1 MHRFK
6 IIFFLIVFSFVFN
19 SYGQEDKIERLK
31 ESIELAS
38 EDDKP
43 HMLNKLSKLCLKKN
57 REESLKFAKEA
68 IALSQANG
76 DMGEEMTGYVNKSK
90 ALSKLGEH
98 KEAIKAI
105 AKVIKVDREYGNE
118 PSLAYNLK
126 SLGNEYTA
134 LKDYSKARKTLKESF
149 DLYTK
154 LRDKK
159 ALGYIAGDLGNLEK
173 TAGKKKEAIKWYE
186 KAVIFYG
193 KTKNKRGELQAG
205 IAIASI
211 NANRGD
217 FKKSLS
223 QFNNLKA
230 KAKKYGLSSLE
241 RSINKSISIV
251 TENKEKK
258 DANITD
264 VDKEEGDRIA
274 EEIGDLKDFQVQS
287 LDEISKL
294 SEANQILALK
304 ERLEKEKYDKAIKE
318 KEEAR
323 LKAEQEKVLA
333 ETLAQASNAEKEK
346 QAAENKLLAAENSK
360 QATQLVG
367 VIIGLALLGI
377 LVLFIL
383 KGLNEK
389 KKANKVLV
397 AKNVLIESQ
406 KDSLEAQ
413 KEVLEKQNHNI
424 HESLDYAK
432 KIQTS
437 ILPSID
443 GLANKFS
450 DSFIFFKPKDIVSG
464 DFYWY
469 YEYGNKLYVSVSDCT
484 GHGVPGAF
492 MSIIGNNLI
501 EKAIVEKRIEKPS
514 DVLKF
519 MSDGINEKLGMTS
532 GNSNVKD
539 GMDMTLVCIDRST
552 NKLWFSGARNP
563 MYFLRNGTLEE
574 IKATKLSV
582 GYNSKKTEAKFE
594 HKEMDLK
601 KGDRLYMFSDGFAD
615 QKGGPKGKKF
625 YYKPFRQ
632 ILESSGVEP
641 MKFQR
646 DLLESTIVNWMDGK
660 EQLDDI
666 LVLGIEI

>member
-1 MHRFK
+1 MNKFK
-6 IIFFLIVFSFVFN
+6 IIFLLVFMNLVF
-19 SYGQEDKIERLK
+19 YGQDDKIQNLK

-38 EDDKP
+38 ADDKP

-57 REESLKFAKEA
+57 RDESLKYAKEA
-68 IALSQANG
+68 ILLSEANG
-76 DMGEEMTGYVNKSK
+76 DVGEEMAGYVNKSR
-90 ALSKLGEH
+90 ALSKLGKH
-98 KEAIKAI
+98 KESITAIS
-105 AKVIKVDREYGNE
+105 KVIDTDREFGNE
-118 PSLAYNLK
+118 PSLAFNLK
-126 SLGNEYTA
+126 ILGNEQMA

-149 DLYTK
+149 SLFKK
-154 LRDKK
+154 LGDKK
-159 ALGYIAGDLGNLEK
+159 ALGYIAGDLGSLEK
-173 TAGKKKEAIKWYE
+173 STGNKKEAINWYE
-186 KAVIFYG
+186 KAVSFYEEI
-193 KTKNKRGELQAG
+193 KNKRGELQAG

-223 QFNNLKA
+223 QFNTLKT
-230 KAKKYGLSSLE
+230 KAKKYGLSSFE
-241 RSINKSISIV
+241 RSIDKSIEIV
-251 TENKEKK
+251 SENKEKK
-258 DANITD
+258 EANLTE
-264 VDKEEGDRIA
+264 VDKEENERLA
-274 EEIGDLKDFQVQS
+274 EEMDDLKDFKVQS

-294 SEANQILALK
+294 SEANQILALR
-304 ERLEKEKYDKAIKE
+304 ERLEKEKYDKEIKE

-323 LKAEQEKVLA
+323 LKAEQDKVLA
-333 ETLAQASNAEKEK
+333 ETQAKVSKAEKEK
-346 QAAENKLLAAENSK
+346 QEVENNLLEAENAK
-360 QATQLVG
+360 QASQLIG

-383 KGLNEK
+383 KGLREK

-397 AKNVLIESQ
+397 TKNVLIESQ
-406 KDSLEAQ
+406 KESLEAQ
-413 KEVLEKQNHNI
+413 KEELEKKNHNI

-469 YEYGNKLYVSVSDCT
+469 YEYDNKLYVSVSDCT

-501 EKAIVEKRIEKPS
+501 EKAIVEKRIEKPA

-539 GMDMTLVCIDRST
+539 GMDMTLICIDKTT
-552 NKLWFSGARNP
+552 NKLWFSGARNS
-563 MYFLRNGTLEE
+563 MYFLRNGNLEE

-582 GYNSKKTEAKFE
+582 GYNSKKTASIFE
-594 HKEMDLK
+594 HKEIDLI

-625 YYKPFRQ
+625 YYKPFRE
-632 ILESSGVEP
+632 ILQGSGSES

-646 DLLESTIVNWMDGK
+646 DLLESIIVNWMDGK

>member
-1 MHRFK
+1 MNRFR
-6 IIFFLIVFSFVFN
+6 IILMLSFTSFIFN
-19 SYGQEDKIERLK
+19 SFGQSDKIESLK
-31 ESIELAS
+31 ESISLAS

-57 REESLKFAKEA
+57 RDESLKFAEDA
-68 IALSQANG
+68 ISLSVKLG
-76 DMGEEMTGYVNKSK
+76 DMKEEMAGYVNKSS
-90 ALSKLGEH
+90 ALSKLGKH
-98 KEAIKAI
+98 KEAITSI
-105 AKVIKVDREYGNE
+105 AKVIKIDREYGND
-118 PSLAYNLK
+118 PSLAFNLK
-126 SLGNEYTA
+126 FLGNEQMA
-134 LKDYSKARKTLKESF
+134 LKDYDKARKTLNESF
-149 DLYTK
+149 ELYKK
-154 LRDKK
+154 LSDKK
-159 ALGYIAGDLGNLEK
+159 ALGYVAGDLGNLEK
-173 TAGKKKEAIKWYE
+173 SAGKKKEAINWYE
-186 KAVIFYG
+186 KAVSFYE
-193 KTKNKRGELQAG
+193 KSNNKRGELQAG

-217 FKKSLS
+217 FKKSLD
-223 QFNNLKA
+223 QFEKLKE
-230 KAKKYGLSSLE
+230 KAKKYGLSSFE
-241 RSINKSISIV
+241 RSINKSIEIV
-251 TENKEKK
+251 RENKEKK
-258 DANITD
+258 EKNVTD
-264 VDKEEGDRIA
+264 VDKEEEGRIA
-274 EEIGDLKDFQVQS
+274 EEMGDLKDFQVQS

-294 SEANQILALK
+294 SEANQILALR
-304 ERLEKEKYDKAIKE
+304 ERLEKEKYDKEIKE

-323 LKAEQEKVLA
+323 LKAEQAAVLA
-333 ETLAQASNAEKEK
+333 ESQAKASNAEKEK
-346 QAAENKLLAAENSK
+346 QEAENNLLAAKNAK
-360 QATQLVG
+360 QATQLIG
-367 VIIGLALLGI
+367 VIIGLVLLGV

-383 KGLNEK
+383 KGLREK
-389 KKANKVLV
+389 KKANKILV
-397 AKNVLIESQ
+397 AKNVLIEHQKESLESQ
-406 KDSLEAQ
+406 KEELV
-413 KEVLEKQNHNI
+413 KKNHNI

-437 ILPSID
+437 ILPSIE
-443 GLANKFS
+443 GLKTKFS
-450 DSFIFFKPKDIVSG
+450 DSFILFKPKDIVSG

-501 EKAIVEKRIEKPS
+501 EKAIVEKRIEKPA

-539 GMDMTLVCIDRST
+539 GMDMTLVCIDKKT

-563 MYFLRNGTLEE
+563 MYFLRDGVLEE

-625 YYKPFRQ
+625 YYKPFRE
-632 ILESSGVEP
+632 ILQASGSES

-646 DLLESTIVNWMDGK
+646 DLLETTIVNWINGN